1 MNEGLWAH
9 VVRIPLP
16 RQPRDGGFAQQAED
30 PAELS
35 ADQLARLR
43 NTLLRDDADLRRDVL
58 RALML
63 DSLVPMTVDA
73 QAFDGVVTLSGTV
86 NADAE
91 RVDAMLRAGFV
102 PGVLGILDEIRLISA
117 PGRDEQEADI
127 ASEIVAAI
135 EETALVDASELS
147 VEAAGHG
154 AVVMSGAVRSWTER
168 QRAVAAAWS
177 VPGVVSVEDCV
188 TTED

>member
-1 MNEGLWAH
+1 MNEGLWAN

-16 RQPRDGGFAQQAED
+16 RQPRDGSFAQQAEN

-43 NTLLRDDADLRRDVL
+43 NTDLRDDADLRRDVL

-86 NADAE
+86 TADAE
-91 RVDAMLRAGFV
+91 RVDAMLLAGCV
-102 PGVLGILDEIRLISA
+102 PGVLGILDDIRLISA
-117 PGRDEQEADI
+117 PGRDEEADI

-135 EETALVDASELS
+135 EDTALVDASELS

-154 AVVMSGAVRSWTER
+154 AAVMSGAVRSWTEH
-168 QRAVAAAWS
+168 QLAVAAAWS